1 MPKLTV
7 DVDHALGRDEA
18 ARRLKHEI
26 ERSNARGELP
36 VTDVTQQ
43 WQDYILS
50 FAFQAMG
57 IKVTGTLT
65 VEDNRVVVDAELPLS
80 AMVLK
85 AMIQQQI
92 RHELGQVLA

>member
-1 MPKLTV
+1 
-7 DVDHALGRDEA
+7 
-18 ARRLKHEI
+18 
-26 ERSNARGELP
+26 
-36 VTDVTQQ
+36 
-43 WQDYILS
+43 
-50 FAFQAMG
+50 MG